1 MFPHTNT
8 SRKFPVKTHCIS
20 QSDNLLPE
28 QRTENNHSNMP
39 DGAIISTT
47 SPHENLCLKRT
58 HTILSSTITR
68 IAKNQKIHRIFTLVA
83 FHPDK
88 RIDKIEAQQQSQ
100 LTKIDIGFD
109 DAEKF
114 AEKMMFQMSR
124 LNSMM
129 AGQMTLMEAVE
140 RSLVEHH
147 QKQNATYEAYVMKEK
162 EIVKKLDGK
171 LDVLSGEMDQL
182 KILVSKMAIKID
194 KIAIDVD

>member
-47 SPHENLCLKRT
+47 SPHENFCLKRT

-83 FHPDK
+83 FHPESH
-88 RIDKIEAQQQSQ
+88 RGSV
-100 LTKIDIGFD
+100 G
-109 DAEKF
+109 
-114 AEKMMFQMSR
+114 SR
-124 LNSMM
+124 ARKSCNFSP
-129 AGQMTLMEAVE
+129 
-140 RSLVEHH
+140 
-147 QKQNATYEAYVMKEK
+147 QNANSNKRPIQDAWSRHA
-162 EIVKKLDGK
+162 KKKHRTRGNAAK
-171 LDVLSGEMDQL
+171 QQAR
-182 KILVSKMAIKID
+182 KTQN
-194 KIAIDVD
+194 

>member
-47 SPHENLCLKRT
+47 SPHENFCLKRT

-83 FHPDK
+83 FHPENLPFHDAI
-88 RIDKIEAQQQSQ
+88 RRSRSAQEAMNWCHLLETFFVQRKSNLRGEDAVGLKCGGVVLVKHETNLLQS
-100 LTKIDIGFD
+100 LP
-109 DAEKF
+109 
-114 AEKMMFQMSR
+114 
-124 LNSMM
+124 
-129 AGQMTLMEAVE
+129 
-140 RSLVEHH
+140 
-147 QKQNATYEAYVMKEK
+147 
-162 EIVKKLDGK
+162 
-171 LDVLSGEMDQL
+171 
-182 KILVSKMAIKID
+182 
-194 KIAIDVD
+194 

>member
-83 FHPDK
+83 FHPELCDCGALGLSVTF
-88 RIDKIEAQQQSQ
+88 RLFDFWTFGLWEL
-100 LTKIDIGFD
+100 LTFGLWGVCDFGTFRVLEFGTLRPRD
-109 DAEKF
+109 F
-114 AEKMMFQMSR
+114 VFFFTFR
-124 LNSMM
+124 LWDF
-129 AGQMTLMEAVE
+129 GGLLDLLTFGLRDFMTFRL
-140 RSLVEHH
+140 
-147 QKQNATYEAYVMKEK
+147 
-162 EIVKKLDGK
+162 LDF
-171 LDVLSGEMDQL
+171 
-182 KILVSKMAIKID
+182 
-194 KIAIDVD
+194 